1 MEVSIN
7 YGEKCKAVI
16 FRGDVKSGRLRVVNI
31 IPPIWADVFDRQ
43 HRKNNGKETRAR
55 QNLNDE
61 CPNSR
66 RGGRKCGKKRETTG
80 WAIFQNDTNMDRAR
94 P

>member
-1 MEVSIN
+1 MQNS
-7 YGEKCKAVI
+7 I
-16 FRGDVKSGRLRVVNI
+16 FRVDVKSARLRVVNI
-31 IPPIWADVFDRQ
+31 IPPIWPDVFDRQ
-43 HRKNNGKETRAR
+43 HRKNNGKETRAK

-61 CPNSR
+61 CSNSR

-80 WAIFQNDTNMDRAR
+80 GAIFQNDTNMDRAR